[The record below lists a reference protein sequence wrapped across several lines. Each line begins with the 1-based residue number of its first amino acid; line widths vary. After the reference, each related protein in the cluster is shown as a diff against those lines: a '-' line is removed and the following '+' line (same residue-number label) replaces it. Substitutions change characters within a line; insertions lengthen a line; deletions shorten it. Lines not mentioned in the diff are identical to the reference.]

1 MYSFNQP
8 ATPAAKSHLNAQLS
22 FFNDISKS
30 IFQSAQ
36 KISELNINLAQ
47 KLIEESTHAS
57 QEILTAKEPVEA
69 LSATAAQVHPV
80 TEKIRSYQ
88 QHLTRI
94 AADAQVNLS
103 KCAEE
108 HVQETSRTARA
119 LADEVVKTT
128 TEEIEQVRQRQ
139 LDAARKTA
147 DQVNEWQGGNNNT
160 QQDSNFNGGQNRSSS
175 DSAGSAHAGASQPS
189 TQGSTK
195 QAGASQADAQ
205 PGSGKQASSS
215 RKES

>member
-1 MYSFNQP
+1 MYSFNQSV
-8 ATPAAKSHLNAQLS
+8 TPAAKSHLNAQLS

-36 KISELNINLAQ
+36 KISELNISLAQ
-47 KLIEESTHAS
+47 KLVEESTQAS
-57 QEILTAKEPVEA
+57 HEILTAKEPVEA
-69 LSATAAQVHPV
+69 LSATAAQAHPL

-119 LADEVVKTT
+119 LADEVVKKT
-128 TEEIEQVRQRQ
+128 TEEIEQVKQRQ

-147 DQVNEWQGGNNNT
+147 DQVNEWQGGNGNSQQASHTNGAQNNSGNAFADQSHVGT
-160 QQDSNFNGGQNRSSS
+160 QQPTAQSASSR
-175 DSAGSAHAGASQPS
+175 
-189 TQGSTK
+189 QG
-195 QAGASQADAQ
+195 
-205 PGSGKQASSS
+205 SSS
-215 RKES
+215 RKEA